1 MKYHTIPSLRQKV
14 TMSVQCNYPSNY
26 QSLSHSFESIR
37 EIFAK
42 DDHSIHKARNEL
54 KIIELDDVKTVVKS
68 FKVPHLLNRIA
79 YTYFRKSKAYKS
91 YHNALRLE
99 ELGIS
104 TPKPIA
110 KIEFFESGLL
120 GESFFIS
127 ECFEYDF
134 TIRTPLLEPLNDR
147 EAIFT
152 AFAAYTYDLH
162 QKGVWHLDYSPGNIL
177 IKLTDEGYRFSI
189 VDINRM
195 EFRPISP
202 LEGCENF
209 NKLWA
214 SDEELEIMGRE
225 YARLSGFNVA
235 VTIAEMKKYN
245 NANKKTKNFKKRLK
259 NLLKGDF
266 STLS

>member
-1 MKYHTIPSLRQKV
+1 MNIQYEYQNR
-14 TMSVQCNYPSNY
+14 Y
-26 QSLSHSFESIR
+26 QSLIPSFESIR
-37 EIFAK
+37 EIFVA

-54 KIIELDDVKTVVKS
+54 KIIELDGIKTVVKS
-68 FKVPHLLNRIA
+68 FKIPHLLNRIV
-79 YTYFRKSKAYKS
+79 YTYFRKSKAHKS

-110 KIEFFESGLL
+110 LIEFYESGLL
-120 GESFFIS
+120 GESFFIA
-127 ECFEYDF
+127 EYFEYDF
-134 TIRTPLLEPLNDR
+134 TIRTPLLEPLEDR
-147 EAIFT
+147 EAIFK
-152 AFAAYTYDLH
+152 AFAAYTYGLH

-177 IKLTDEGYRFSI
+177 IKRTSSGYQFSI

-195 EFRPISP
+195 EFRPITP

-235 VTIAEMKKYN
+235 VTIAEMKKHN
-245 NANKKTKNFKKRLK
+245 DANKSIKNFKKRLK
-259 NLLKGDF
+259 NLLKGNF
-266 STLS
+266 STPV

>member
-1 MKYHTIPSLRQKV
+1 
-14 TMSVQCNYPSNY
+14 MSVQCEYPSDY
-26 QSLSHSFESIR
+26 QSLIHSFESIR
-37 EIFAK
+37 EIFAG

-54 KIIELDDVKTVVKS
+54 KIIELDGINTVVKS
-68 FKVPHLLNRIA
+68 FKVPHLFNRIV
-79 YTYFRKSKAYKS
+79 YTYFRKSKAFKS

-99 ELGIS
+99 KLQIS

-120 GESFFIS
+120 NESFFIS
-127 ECFEYDF
+127 EYFQYDF
-134 TIRTPLLEPLNDR
+134 TIRTPLLEPLEDR
-147 EAIFT
+147 ESIFK

-177 IKLTDEGYRFSI
+177 IKRTDNNSYQFSI

-195 EFRPISP
+195 NFRSISP

-214 SDEELEIMGRE
+214 SDEEIEIMGRE

-235 VTIAEMKKYN
+235 VTIAEMKKHN
-245 NANKKTKNFKKRLK
+245 NANKSIKNFKKRLK
-259 NLLKGDF
+259 NFLKGNF
-266 STLS
+266 SVPA

>member
-1 MKYHTIPSLRQKV
+1 
-14 TMSVQCNYPSNY
+14 MSVQCFYPSNY
-26 QSLSHSFESIR
+26 HFLKTSFEGIR
-37 EIFAK
+37 EIFAG

-54 KIIELDDVKTVVKS
+54 KIIELNGIKTVVKS
-68 FKVPHLLNRIA
+68 FKIPHLLNRIV

-99 ELGIS
+99 ELEVS

-110 KIEFFESGLL
+110 LIEFFEAGLL
-120 GESFFIS
+120 GESFFIA
-127 ECFEYDF
+127 EYFEYDF
-134 TIRTPLLEPLNDR
+134 TIRTPLLEPLEDR
-147 EAIFT
+147 EAIFK

-162 QKGVWHLDYSPGNIL
+162 KCGVWHLDYSPGNIL
-177 IKLTDEGYRFSI
+177 IKRIEQGYEFSI

-195 EFRPISP
+195 EFRPITP

-235 VTIAEMKKYN
+235 VTIAEMKKHN
-245 NANKKTKNFKKRLK
+245 DANKKVKNFKKRLK
-259 NLLKGDF
+259 NLLKGNF
-266 STLS
+266 STPV

>member
-1 MKYHTIPSLRQKV
+1 
-14 TMSVQCNYPSNY
+14 MSVQCFYPSNY
-26 QSLSHSFESIR
+26 QHLLPSFEGIQ
-37 EIFAK
+37 EIFAG

-54 KIIELDDVKTVVKS
+54 KIIELGGIKTVVKS
-68 FKVPHLLNRIA
+68 FKVPHLLNRMV

-91 YHNALRLE
+91 YHNALHLE

-110 KIEFFESGLL
+110 LIEFFESGLL
-120 GESFFIS
+120 GESFFIA
-127 ECFEYDF
+127 EYFEYDF
-134 TIRTPLLEPLNDR
+134 TIRTPLLEPLEDR
-147 EAIFT
+147 EAIFK

-177 IKLTDEGYRFSI
+177 IKRMEKGYQFSI

-195 EFRPISP
+195 EFRPITA

-214 SDEELEIMGRE
+214 SDAELEIMGRE

-235 VTIAEMKKYN
+235 VTIAEMKKHN
-245 NANKKTKNFKKRLK
+245 DANKRIKNFKKRLK
-259 NLLKGDF
+259 NLLKGNF
-266 STLS
+266 STPV

>member
-1 MKYHTIPSLRQKV
+1 
-14 TMSVQCNYPSNY
+14 MSVQCEYPSDY
-26 QSLSHSFESIR
+26 QSFIHSFESIKD
-37 EIFAK
+37 IFSH
-42 DDHSIHKARNEL
+42 DDHTIHKARNEL
-54 KIIELDDVKTVVKS
+54 KIIDLNGIKTVVKS
-68 FKVPHLLNRIA
+68 FKIPHFLNRIV

-110 KIEFFESGLL
+110 LIEFYELGLL
-120 GESFFIS
+120 GESFFIA
-127 ECFEYDF
+127 EHFEYDF
-134 TIRTPLLEPLNDR
+134 TIRTPLLEPLEDR
-147 EAIFT
+147 EAIFK

-162 QKGVWHLDYSPGNIL
+162 KCGVWHLDYSPGNIL
-177 IKLTDEGYRFSI
+177 IKRHEGGCQFSI

-214 SDEELEIMGRE
+214 NDAEIEIMGRE
-225 YARLSGFNVA
+225 YARLCGLDEISV
-235 VTIAEMKKYN
+235 IREMKRHN
-245 NANKKTKNFKKRLK
+245 DANKSIKNFKKRLK
-259 NLLKGDF
+259 NLLKGNF
-266 STLS
+266 SVPA

>member
-1 MKYHTIPSLRQKV
+1 
-14 TMSVQCNYPSNY
+14 MSVLCEYPSRY
-26 QSLSHSFESIR
+26 QSLKPSFESIR
-37 EIFAK
+37 KIFAG

-54 KIIELDDVKTVVKS
+54 KIIELDGIKTVVKS
-68 FKVPHLLNRIA
+68 FKVPHLLNRIV

-91 YHNALRLE
+91 YHNALRLK

-110 KIEFFESGLL
+110 LIEFYESGLL
-120 GESFFIS
+120 GESFFIA

-134 TIRTPLLEPLNDR
+134 TVRTPLLEPLEDR
-147 EAIFT
+147 EEIFK

-162 QKGVWHLDYSPGNIL
+162 KCGVWHLDYSPGNIL
-177 IKLTDEGYRFSI
+177 IKRTSSGYQFSI

-195 EFRPISP
+195 EFRPITP

-225 YARLSGFNVA
+225 YARLSGFNVT
-235 VTIAEMKKYN
+235 VTIAEMKKHN
-245 NANKKTKNFKKRLK
+245 DANKSIKNFKKRLK
-259 NLLKGDF
+259 NLLKGNF
-266 STLS
+266 STPV

>member
-1 MKYHTIPSLRQKV
+1 
-14 TMSVQCNYPSNY
+14 MSVQCFYPSVY
-26 QSLSHSFESIR
+26 QSLKPSFESIR
-37 EIFAK
+37 EIFAG

-54 KIIELDDVKTVVKS
+54 KVIELDGISTVVKS
-68 FKVPHLLNRIA
+68 FKVPHLLNRIV

-91 YHNALRLE
+91 YHNALRLR
-99 ELGIS
+99 ELNIS
-104 TPKPIA
+104 TPNPIA
-110 KIEFFESGLL
+110 QIEFFESGLL
-120 GESFFIS
+120 GESFFIA
-127 ECFEYDF
+127 EYFAYDF
-134 TIRTPLLEPLNDR
+134 TIRTPLLEPLEDR
-147 EAIFT
+147 ESIFK

-177 IKLTDEGYRFSI
+177 IKRMDKDYLFSI

-245 NANKKTKNFKKRLK
+245 DANKRTKNFKKRLK
-259 NLLKGDF
+259 NLLKGNF
-266 STLS
+266 STPA

>member
-1 MKYHTIPSLRQKV
+1 
-14 TMSVQCNYPSNY
+14 MSVQCFYPSNY
-26 QSLSHSFESIR
+26 HSFKASFEGIR
-37 EIFAK
+37 EIFAG

-54 KIIELDDVKTVVKS
+54 KIIELNGIKTVVKS
-68 FKVPHLLNRIA
+68 FKVPHLLNRIV
-79 YTYFRKSKAYKS
+79 YTFFRKSKAYKS
-91 YHNALRLE
+91 YHNALQLE

-110 KIEFFESGLL
+110 LIEFYKSGLL
-120 GESFFIS
+120 GESFFIA
-127 ECFEYDF
+127 EYFEYNF
-134 TIRTPLLEPLNDR
+134 TIRTPLLEPLEDR
-147 EAIFT
+147 EAIFK

-177 IKLTDEGYRFSI
+177 IKRTADGYQFSI

-195 EFRPISP
+195 EFRPITP

-235 VTIAEMKKYN
+235 VTIAQMKKHN
-245 NANKKTKNFKKRLK
+245 DANKSIKNFKKRLK
-259 NLLKGDF
+259 NLLKGNF
-266 STLS
+266 SIPV

>member
-1 MKYHTIPSLRQKV
+1 
-14 TMSVQCNYPSNY
+14 MSVQCFYPSNY
-26 QSLSHSFESIR
+26 QSLRPFFETIR
-37 EIFAK
+37 EIFAG

-54 KIIELDDVKTVVKS
+54 KIIELNGIKTVVKS
-68 FKVPHLLNRIA
+68 FKVPHLLNRIV

-91 YHNALRLE
+91 YHNALCLE

-110 KIEFFESGLL
+110 LIESFEAGLL
-120 GESFFIS
+120 GESFFIA

-134 TIRTPLLEPLNDR
+134 TIRTPLLEPLEDR
-147 EAIFT
+147 ETIFK

-162 QKGVWHLDYSPGNIL
+162 QKGVWHQDYSPGNIL
-177 IKLTDEGYRFSI
+177 IKRQEGGYVFSI

-195 EFRPISP
+195 EFRPISA

-214 SDEELEIMGRE
+214 RDDEIEIMGRE

-235 VTIAEMKKYN
+235 VTIAEMKKHN
-245 NANKKTKNFKKRLK
+245 DANKRIKNFKKKLK
-259 NLLKGDF
+259 NLLKGNF